1 MSARIGQHIRSN
13 VVGYVALF
21 VALSGAAY
29 AVDGPLPGQDQVGSD
44 DIINAEVKT
53 ADLGPESVRSG
64 KVLDETLVGADIA
77 PGAISTSEVIN
88 GTIGAADLGSNSVG
102 YEEIAPSAFNTEIAD
117 SGFFYGIADN
127 AIQGNEVSD
136 NSLTGADI
144 DETTLTALDGNDA
157 HDQTCDPETTSYL
170 HCVDL
175 SFTAGQ
181 PMSILLL
188 ARYQY
193 HGIEDN
199 PLGTC
204 RTTLDGATVSSSKL
218 FNSDHTSEIGGS
230 AIDVVSVDAGAHT
243 FGFDC
248 FEFGPDDHDLV
259 VTEIDLAEVQLGID

>member
-1 MSARIGQHIRSN
+1 MSARIAQHIRSN
-13 VVGYVALF
+13 VYGLIAVFIALGGT
-21 VALSGAAY
+21 AL
-29 AVDGPLPGQDQVGSD
+29 AVDGPLPGQNQVGSE
-44 DIINAEVKT
+44 DIINGEVKRDDI
-53 ADLGPESVRSG
+53 AGDAVRTG
-64 KVLDETLVGADIA
+64 KVLNETLLGEDIA
-77 PGAISTSEVIN
+77 IDA
-88 GTIGAADLGSNSVG
+88 IGASEIQTDAIGGAELGPDAVRGSNVVPNSLFG
-102 YEEIAPSAFNTEIAD
+102 SDIAD
-117 SGFFYGIADN
+117 GSVTGDDVAT
-127 AIQGNEVSD
+127 

-157 HDQTCDPETTSYL
+157 HDQTCNPETTSFL
-170 HCVDL
+170 HCVEL
-175 SFTAGQ
+175 SFTAGY
-181 PMSILLL
+181 PMPVLMM

-204 RTTLDGATVSSSKL
+204 RTTLDGATISSSKL

-230 AIDVVSVDAGAHT
+230 AMDVVTVGAGSHT